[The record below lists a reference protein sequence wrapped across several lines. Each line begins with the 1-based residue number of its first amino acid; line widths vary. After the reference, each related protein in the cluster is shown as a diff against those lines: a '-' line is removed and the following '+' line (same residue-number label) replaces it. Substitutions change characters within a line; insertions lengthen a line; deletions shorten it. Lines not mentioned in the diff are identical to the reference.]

1 MPEPAHQPVLLDRVC
16 ALIDPA
22 VRDRPAVVIDA
33 TVGLGGYAVRLLTDH
48 LGLHLVGIDRDPDAL
63 AFTRERL
70 APHSGRFTLVHKDFA
85 AISDTVAELSLPQV
99 DAILFDLGVSSLQID
114 AIGRGFSYA
123 RDAPLDM
130 RMDAHVGPT
139 AADILNT
146 YDVAALTR
154 VLRDYGEERYAGRI
168 ADAIVR
174 ERRRTPFT
182 TSVRLVELIYAT
194 VPAPA
199 RRRGGHPAKRS
210 FQALRIEVN
219 RELDALRVALPAACA
234 ALRAGGRIV
243 VLAYHSLEDRIVKQ
257 TLSTAARDSTPVGL
271 PVVLAGT
278 EARFQLLTRG
288 AEQPSA
294 AEIEDNPRAASA
306 RLRAAERLPEVVI
319 G

>member
-1 MPEPAHQPVLLDRVC
+1 MPEPAHRPVLLERVC

-22 VRDRPAVVIDA
+22 VRDRPAVVVDT

-48 LGLHLVGIDRDPDAL
+48 PGLHLVGIDRDPDAL
-63 AFTRERL
+63 AVTRERL
-70 APHSGRFTLVHKDFA
+70 APYSGRFTLVRKNFA
-85 AISDTVAELSLPQV
+85 AIPDTVAELSLPQV

-114 AIGRGFSYA
+114 AVGRGFSYA

-130 RMDAHVGPT
+130 RMDPAVGPT

-174 ERRRTPFT
+174 DRRRAAFT
-182 TSVRLVELIYAT
+182 TSARLVELIYET

-257 TLSTAARDSTPVGL
+257 TLSTASRDTTPLGL

-278 EARFQLLTRG
+278 QARFRLLTRG

-294 AEIEDNPRAASA
+294 AEIADNPRAASA
-306 RLRAAERLPEVVI
+306 RLRAAERRW
-319 G
+319 